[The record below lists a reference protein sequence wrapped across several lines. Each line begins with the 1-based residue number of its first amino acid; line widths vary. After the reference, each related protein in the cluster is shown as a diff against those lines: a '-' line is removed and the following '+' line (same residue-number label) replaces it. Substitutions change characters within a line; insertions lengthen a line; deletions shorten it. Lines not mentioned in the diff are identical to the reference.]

1 MRRDEMMEGTFKV
14 EEVEQKRRWKSKAG
28 VFFFFLFFFYSSGE
42 ESLPEVP
49 SRYCDGQFRK
59 PKSQGVE

>member
-14 EEVEQKRRWKSKAG
+14 EEVEQKVEEQGWVS
-28 VFFFFLFFFYSSGE
+28 FFLFFPSGE

-49 SRYCDGQFRK
+49 SCYCDGQFRK